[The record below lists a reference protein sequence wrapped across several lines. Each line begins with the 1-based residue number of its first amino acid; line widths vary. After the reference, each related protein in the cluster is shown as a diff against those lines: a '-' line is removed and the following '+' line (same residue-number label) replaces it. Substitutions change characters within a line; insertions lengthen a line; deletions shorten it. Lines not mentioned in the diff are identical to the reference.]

1 MLIGIHLSDHVGRG
15 IDLIPGW
22 EGKKNV
28 DIATHVKKKPG
39 LSVGHGARRA
49 S

>member
-15 IDLIPGW
+15 IDLRPGW
-22 EGKKNV
+22 EKRNV